1 MTAALTVVP
10 TPIGNLGDITE
21 RSRRALADASVIACE
36 DTRVTRRLLHH
47 LGIVAP
53 RLVVVNDHTE
63 RDAIAA
69 VCAAIDAG
77 ERVVLVSDAGTPA
90 VSDPGWRVARAVIDV
105 GGEIDVLPGASAAI
119 VALVV
124 SGLPTDRFVFEGFVP
139 RKGRARAERLDE
151 IAAEP
156 RTTVLYEAPHRV
168 ARTLADLAVRCGP
181 DRAAAV
187 CRELTKLHQEVRRA
201 PLAELVE
208 WAEGGVRGEVV
219 VVLAGAPPP
228 APPDAD
234 DVDTALRRALAEG
247 LSRRDAA
254 RRVAGELGVRR
265 SDLYERTVEIWPS
278 GG

>member
-21 RSRRALADASVIACE
+21 RSRRALADATVIACE

-119 VALVV
+119 VKDAL
-124 SGLPTDRFVFEGFVP
+124 STATL
-139 RKGRARAERLDE
+139 LDE
-151 IAAEP
+151 VTIN
-156 RTTVLYEAPHRV
+156 V
-168 ARTLADLAVRCGP
+168 
-181 DRAAAV
+181 
-187 CRELTKLHQEVRRA
+187 
-201 PLAELVE
+201 
-208 WAEGGVRGEVV
+208 
-219 VVLAGAPPP
+219 GAPGGGGAQGGTINPGP
-228 APPDAD
+228 AGLGGLACTTLTLGAAD
-234 DVDTALRRALAEG
+234 TCDPAL
-247 LSRRDAA
+247 
-254 RRVAGELGVRR
+254 
-265 SDLYERTVEIWPS
+265 
-278 GG
+278 